1 VQLTQRQLFLQHVAQ
16 TSPAPLALE
25 IEKAEGVWLFD
36 VNKKK
41 YLDFISGISVSN
53 IGHRHPH
60 VVKAIKDQLDQYM
73 HLMVYGE
80 YIQSPQVKLATKLI
94 KHLRGLDSVY
104 FVNSGAEA
112 VDGALKL
119 ARRYTGR
126 KKILSFKKAY
136 HGSTTGALSLMDD
149 TYFTDP
155 FKPLLPE
162 VYHLN
167 PHDWRSIDLIDDE
180 TAAIFVEIIR
190 GEAGAENVDTEFLEA
205 ISTRC
210 KETNTL
216 FIADEIQTGFGRT
229 GTMFAFTPLSFTP
242 DIIVVAKGMGGGM
255 PIGAF
260 CARNEVMQSLAANPV
275 LGHITT
281 FGGHPVCC
289 ASGLATLEVLE
300 EIDLENRIPYL
311 EKLIREKLVH
321 HAIKS
326 VSGKGLLLALE
337 MQDEVT
343 NQKVIRKCI
352 ENGLITDW
360 FLFAPHKL
368 RVSPPLNISD
378 EDVFKGCEIIIESIK
393 SVCGN

>member
-149 TYFTDP
+149 PYFTDP

-167 PHDWRSIDLIDDE
+167 PNDWRSIDLIDDE

-190 GEAGAENVDTEFLEA
+190 GEAGAENVDAEFLEA

-216 FIADEIQTGFGRT
+216 LIADEIQTGFGRT

-242 DIIVVAKGMGGGM
+242 DIIVLAKGMGGGM

-260 CARNEVMQSLAANPV
+260 CARNEVMQSLAAKPV

-289 ASGLATLEVLE
+289 ASALATLEVLE
-300 EIDLENRIPYL
+300 EIDLENRIPHL
-311 EKLIREKLVH
+311 ENLIREKLVH

-326 VSGKGLLLALE
+326 ISGKGLLLAVE
-337 MQDEVT
+337 MQDEET

-368 RVSPPLNISD
+368 RVSPPLNITD
-378 EDVFKGCEIIIESIK
+378 EDVLNGCEIIIKSIR
-393 SVCGN
+393 SICEN

>member
-1 VQLTQRQLFLQHVAQ
+1 MQLTQRQLFLQHVAQ

-36 VNKKK
+36 VDKKK

-53 IGHRHPH
+53 IGHRHPI
-60 VVKAIKDQLDQYM
+60 VIKAIKDQLDQYM

-80 YIQSPQVKLATKLI
+80 YVQSPQVKLATKLT

-119 ARRYTGR
+119 ARRYTGK
-126 KKILSFKKAY
+126 KKILSFKKSY

-149 TYFTDP
+149 PYFTDP

-162 VYHLN
+162 VYHIN
-167 PHDWRSIDLIDDE
+167 PHDWRSIDLIDNE

-190 GEAGAENVDTEFLEA
+190 GEAGAENVDIEFLEA
-205 ISTRC
+205 ISAKC
-210 KETNTL
+210 KLTNTL

-242 DIIVVAKGMGGGM
+242 DIIVLAKGMGGGM

-260 CARNEVMQSLAANPV
+260 CARNDVMQSLANNPV

-289 ASGLATLEVLE
+289 ASALATLEVLE
-300 EIDLENRIPYL
+300 ELDIENRIPYL

-326 VSGKGLLLALE
+326 ISGKGLLLALE
-337 MQDEVT
+337 LQDDET

-360 FLFAPHKL
+360 FLFAPQKL

-378 EDVFKGCEIIIESIK
+378 EDVIAGCGIIIESIK
-393 SVCGN
+393 TVCGN